1 MSDTAQPVSAST
13 TDPDPTTSD
22 YQPPSPSSPATQVYP
37 PLPDS
42 VVRPLTSQGSRT
54 PLRPFSATYSATP
67 RVRST
72 ERPYTAHGTSNALP
86 AFSLG
91 PYMSASAHTSYT
103 RVDLDLPSSEMYP
116 PLPEPSTSPLN
127 SPEFSSGTPSNAAN
141 VGLFVT
147 PNEAVE
153 SPVPQTPQVTL
164 TFLLV
169 SGRRKSQ
176 SFDPATTVGRVKE
189 LVWNTWPT
197 RDAAWPEERPP
208 APSYF
213 RILYLGKILQ
223 DEETLMS
230 VGFPTSLSSSSPHA
244 LPTIVHLSIRPYAI
258 PSEDLAL
265 SKKARLASA
274 FSRRGSS
281 GHTDLGADDADRTG
295 CCGGC
300 LIC

>member
-1 MSDTAQPVSAST
+1 MSDTVQPVSAFTGS
-13 TDPDPTTSD
+13 DPTTSE
-22 YQPPSPSSPATQVYP
+22 YQPPSPATQVYP

-42 VVRPLTSQGSRT
+42 LARPLTTQGSRT
-54 PLRPFSATYSATP
+54 PLRPFSATYSTTP
-67 RVRST
+67 RIRST

-86 AFSLG
+86 VFSLG

-103 RVDLDLPSSEMYP
+103 RVDLDLPPAEMYP
-116 PLPEPSTSPLN
+116 SLPEQSSSPLN
-127 SPEFSSGTPSNAAN
+127 SPQLSPGTSSNAVNA
-141 VGLFVT
+141 GLPT
-147 PNEAVE
+147 IPNEPIE
-153 SPVPQTPQVTL
+153 LPVPQMAQVTL

-169 SGRRKSQ
+169 SGRRKTQ
-176 SFDPATTVGRVKE
+176 TFDPETTVGRVKE
-189 LVWNTWPT
+189 LVWNAWPT

-230 VGFPTSLSSSSPHA
+230 LGFPASLPPSSPTT
-244 LPTIVHLSIRPYAI
+244 PTIVHLSIRPYAI
-258 PSEDLAL
+258 SSEDPAL

-274 FSRRGSS
+274 FARRGNS
-281 GHTDLGADDADRTG
+281 GHTDDLGADDADRAG